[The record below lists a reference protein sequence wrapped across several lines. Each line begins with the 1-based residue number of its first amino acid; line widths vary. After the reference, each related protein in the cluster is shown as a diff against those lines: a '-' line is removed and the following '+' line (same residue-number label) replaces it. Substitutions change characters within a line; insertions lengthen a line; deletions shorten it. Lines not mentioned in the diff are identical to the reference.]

1 MSFAPVILLA
11 ATEGPS
17 LDILIWLAAG
27 AFWLISQIVA
37 ARKAKEKKDRA
48 ASSRPPPAGAP
59 GASPAPDELAEIF
72 KRLGANI
79 PGTPPVPRP
88 APTASPPRPAPA
100 AAPRPRP
107 APASR
112 QAVQI
117 PPRAP
122 PAPARQAP
130 RVQPEIARRLARARQ
145 EAAEAARLA
154 AEAEQQVL
162 NAIVPG
168 VQSRAGE
175 TRALDT
181 ATRHTGA
188 ILPRLYA
195 MSMRLSNLPALPMP
209 GLDRTHHTQT
219 PLRTRLHGR
228 REVREAL
235 IAQAFLQPPKS
246 FSV

>member
-1 MSFAPVILLA
+1 MPFAPVIVLA
-11 ATEGPS
+11 AVEGPG
-17 LDILIWLAAG
+17 LDVVIWLAAG

-48 ASSRPPPAGAP
+48 ASRPPPAGAP
-59 GASPAPDELAEIF
+59 GASPAADELAEIF
-72 KRLGANI
+72 KRLGATV
-79 PGTPPVPRP
+79 PGTPPAPPPAPRP
-88 APTASPPRPAPA
+88 VAPPTAALRPRPPPAPRQAMKIPPRP
-100 AAPRPRP
+100 
-107 APASR
+107 
-112 QAVQI
+112 
-117 PPRAP
+117 P

-130 RVQPEIARRLARARQ
+130 RVQPEIARRLARAKR
-145 EAAEAARLA
+145 EAAEAARLV
-154 AEAEQQVL
+154 EAEQQAL

-195 MSMRLSNLPALPMP
+195 MSMRLANLPALPMP